1 MPSNYLIYSLKQDN
15 RKDVIEFLA
24 DEMVGALKNCI
35 DFSGGKYII
44 TSVPRRRKAILNF
57 GFDHAK
63 VLAESVADLLELEY
77 MPLLISKSKKA
88 QKSVIGEARFSN
100 AQFDYKSK
108 KDISLNGYTV
118 IIVDDIIT
126 TGASMSSCAM
136 LIKAYKPTKV
146 IGAALGIAYKDTQKR

>member
-1 MPSNYLIYSLKQDN
+1 M
-15 RKDVIEFLA
+15 F
-24 DEMVGALKNCI
+24 
-35 DFSGGKYII
+35 FSFD
-44 TSVPRRRKAILNF
+44 IL
-57 GFDHAK
+57 
-63 VLAESVADLLELEY
+63 S
-77 MPLLISKSKKA
+77 LLIVFMLL
-88 QKSVIGEARFSN
+88 VIYK
-100 AQFDYKSK
+100 YKSN